1 MFASLTVVS
10 FIFAFAGLQ
19 QIFLNR
25 LMESDLE
32 TLKNRSTNA
41 FPKSPDSTIQPSD
54 SHAS

>member
-32 TLKNRSTNA
+32 TLKNRSTSA